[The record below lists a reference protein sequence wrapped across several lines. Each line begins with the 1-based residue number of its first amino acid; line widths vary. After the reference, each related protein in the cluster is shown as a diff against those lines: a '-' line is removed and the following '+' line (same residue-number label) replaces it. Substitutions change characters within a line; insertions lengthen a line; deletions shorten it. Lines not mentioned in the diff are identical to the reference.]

1 MLNPAVSQ
9 VVEPGEAAPTGWR
22 GRVSALSLGPNFD
35 RLWIG
40 SAVSQFG
47 SAVGVLALS
56 LTGVLT
62 LHATAA
68 QMGLLSTIAR
78 LPWLTYPIA
87 GVYVDRLRRQPVM
100 IAADL
105 LRAGLI
111 VMVPLTAVLGLLR
124 MEVLYVA
131 IFLGMTLGVWFDT
144 ASSAFVPATV
154 ETERLAGA
162 NSRLGATGSA
172 ARIAGPSVGGL
183 VVQALTA
190 PFAMLV
196 DAASFVFS
204 ALMISR
210 VRPVRPETPP
220 PRGSFLADLSEGFR
234 YLWGQPVLRAL
245 GLTGAITQFAGA
257 GLLAINLLYLTR
269 ELHVPPA
276 AIGLAVSGTAPG
288 TLVGSL
294 IATRVVGRIG
304 QGATLIGGWTV
315 FGASALLIPLAPG
328 NAPALA
334 VAMVVLAG
342 FLMGVA
348 GQTSGIVGTTLV
360 QSIPP
365 PHVLGRV
372 FAGLGFIS
380 LGVAPLGALA
390 GGLLGSVTSL
400 RAVMLVAALLMLTV
414 PVLGLFTVVPH
425 LPGQS
430 SSRGASSGSS
440 G

>member
-1 MLNPAVSQ
+1 MSQ

-22 GRVSALSLGPNFD
+22 GRLAALSLGPNFD
-35 RLWIG
+35 HLWAG

-62 LHATAA
+62 LHASAV

-87 GVYVDRLRRQPVM
+87 GVYVDRLRRRPVM
-100 IAADL
+100 IAADV

-111 VMVPLTAVLGLLR
+111 ALVPIAAVLGLLR
-124 MEVLYVA
+124 MEVLYAVA
-131 IFLGMTLGVWFDT
+131 FLGMTLGVWFDT

-154 ETERLAGA
+154 ETGRLAAA

-183 VVQALTA
+183 VVQAISG

-196 DAASFVFS
+196 DAASFLFS
-204 ALMISR
+204 ALMIGR
-210 VRPVRPETPP
+210 VRLVRPETPP

-245 GLTGAITQFAGA
+245 SLTGAITQFAGA

-269 ELHVPPA
+269 ELHVPA
-276 AIGLAVSGTAPG
+276 AAVGLAVSGTAPG

-294 IATRVVGRIG
+294 VATRVVARIG
-304 QGATLIGGWTV
+304 QAATLVGGWAV
-315 FGASALLIPLAPG
+315 FGAAALLIPLAPG
-328 NAPALA
+328 DAPAVA
-334 VAMVVLAG
+334 VVMVVVAG
-342 FLMGVA
+342 FLMGAA

-365 PHVLGRV
+365 PHLLGRV

-390 GGLLGSVTSL
+390 GGVLGGVLSL

-414 PVLGLFTVVPH
+414 PLLGLLTVVPH
-425 LPGQS
+425 LPRQS
-430 SSRGASSGSS
+430 SSGGASSASS

>member
-1 MLNPAVSQ
+1 VSE
-9 VVEPGEAAPTGWR
+9 VVEPAEAAPTGWR
-22 GRVSALSLGPNFD
+22 GRLAALSLGPSFD
-35 RLWIG
+35 HLWIG

-47 SAVGVLALS
+47 SSVGVLALS

-62 LHATAA
+62 LHASAA

-78 LPWLTYPIA
+78 LPWLSYPIA
-87 GVYVDRLRRQPVM
+87 GVYVDRLRRQPLM
-100 IAADL
+100 IAADV

-111 VMVPLTAVLGLLR
+111 VAVPVTALLGLLR
-124 MEVLYVA
+124 MELLYVVV
-131 IFLGMTLGVWFDT
+131 FLGMTLSVWFDT
-144 ASSAFVPATV
+144 ASSALVPATV
-154 ETERLAGA
+154 ETERLAAA

-183 VVQALTA
+183 VVQVLTA

-196 DAASFVFS
+196 DAASFLFS
-204 ALMISR
+204 ALMIGR
-210 VRPVRPETPP
+210 VRLVRPETPP
-220 PRGSFLADLSEGFR
+220 PATGSFLADLAEGFR

-276 AIGLAVSGTAPG
+276 AVGVAVSGTAPG

-294 IATRVVGRIG
+294 VATRVVGRLG
-304 QGATLIGGWTV
+304 QGATLVGGWAV
-315 FGASALLIPLAPG
+315 FGAGALLIPLAPG
-328 NAPALA
+328 NAPLLA
-334 VAMVVLAG
+334 AAQVMLAG
-342 FLMGVA
+342 FVMGVA

-365 PHVLGRV
+365 QQLLGRI

-380 LGVAPLGALA
+380 LGVAPLGALSA
-390 GGLLGSVTSL
+390 GLLGSVVPL
-400 RAVMLVAALLMLTV
+400 RVVMLVAALLMLAV
-414 PVLGLFTVVPH
+414 PVLGLLTVVRH
-425 LPGQS
+425 LPPRT
-430 SSRGASSGSS
+430 SR
-440 G
+440 

>member
-1 MLNPAVSQ
+1 MSQ
-9 VVEPGEAAPTGWR
+9 VVEPGASAPTGWR
-22 GRVSALSLGPNFD
+22 GRLAALSLTPNFD

-40 SAVSQFG
+40 AGVSQFG

-62 LHATAA
+62 LHASAA
-68 QMGLLSTIAR
+68 QMGVLSTVAR

-87 GVYVDRLRRQPVM
+87 GVFVDRLRRQPVM
-100 IAADL
+100 IAADV
-105 LRAGLI
+105 LRASLI
-111 VMVPLTAVLGLLR
+111 VLVPVTAVLGLLR
-124 MEVLYVA
+124 MEVLWVVT
-131 IFLGMTLGVWFDT
+131 FLSMTLGVWFDT
-144 ASSAFVPATV
+144 ASAAFVPATV
-154 ETERLAGA
+154 EAERLAAA

-183 VVQALTA
+183 VVQALTG

-196 DAASFVFS
+196 DAASFLFS
-204 ALMISR
+204 ALMIGR
-210 VRPVRPETPP
+210 VRLVRPETPP

-269 ELHVPPA
+269 TLHVPAA
-276 AIGLAVSGTAPG
+276 AIGFAVSGTAPG

-304 QGATLIGGWTV
+304 QAATLIGGWAV
-315 FGASALLIPLAPG
+315 FGAAALLIPLAPG

-334 VAMVVLAG
+334 VFMVVLAG

-348 GQTSGIVGTTLV
+348 GQTSGIVGTVLV

-365 PHVLGRV
+365 PHLLGRV

-380 LGVAPLGALA
+380 LGVAPAGALA
-390 GGLLGSVTSL
+390 GGLLGSVVPL
-400 RAVMLVAALLMLTV
+400 RTVMLVAALLMLTV
-414 PVLGLFTVVPH
+414 PVLGLFTVVRH
-425 LPGQS
+425 LPV
-430 SSRGASSGSS
+430 RSGGGSAPPAES